1 MDLEGGDGNGDDGDD
16 TRPLLSSLQARSYSS
31 SSLGEKSINFSG
43 SVVLTVNN
51 ISGAGMLTLPRVFQ
65 DAGWVFPTLV
75 FVFICV
81 SSSLASTF
89 LTDAMARIPGN
100 SEFNLRVEFACIFG
114 EFFGPRM
121 KHLAQGMLMVCFYS
135 QIIAGIVASAQVVDA
150 LVVYFSPTST
160 TYALQLLPSL
170 KFISW
175 TGIKALIRLHEGMR
189 CSCCGRSSSSHGQ
202 APNTR
207 PTLLRQHVAL
217 VTTRPRPSPTTAL
230 SSY

>member
-1 MDLEGGDGNGDDGDD
+1 MLAMRWPTTDFHAEKDKQRDGSSFGGGQAEGQRGRGGEIMDLEGGDGDGDDGDD

-175 TGIKALIRLHEGMR
+175 TGIKALIRL
-189 CSCCGRSSSSHGQ
+189 
-202 APNTR
+202 
-207 PTLLRQHVAL
+207 
-217 VTTRPRPSPTTAL
+217 
-230 SSY
+230 Y